1 MSLVGPRPERPEF
14 VEQFNEE
21 LPLYAYRHR
30 VRSGLSGLA
39 QISGFYST
47 PAADKLKHD
56 LYYVEQHSIIL
67 DLKIMLLTLE
77 VILTPSKAAGLDEY
91 KTLRQLVDR
100 NRFKIVQDGPI
111 TRIIKE
117 KKDK

>member
-1 MSLVGPRPERPEF
+1 
-14 VEQFNEE
+14 
-21 LPLYAYRHR
+21 
-30 VRSGLSGLA
+30 
-39 QISGFYST
+39 
-47 PAADKLKHD
+47 
-56 LYYVEQHSIIL
+56 
-67 DLKIMLLTLE
+67 MLLTLE

-111 TRIIKE
+111 TRIVKE